1 MADFNQSINLNPN
14 DAIAFDNRGA
24 AYFQSSE
31 MDNAMAD
38 FNQSIE
44 INPNYALAYADRGI
58 LQWALAHTAEAI
70 ADFQKCLTL
79 NPDATTR
86 QQVETRLQQI
96 EVTPKP
102 IYYEERPN

>member
-1 MADFNQSINLNPN
+1 
-14 DAIAFDNRGA
+14 
-24 AYFQSSE
+24 
-31 MDNAMAD
+31 MAD